1 MRKRRKEE
9 RVSEESRG
17 QDKNEGAMEKIKDK
31 VKEALDP
38 YADDRTDEPLK
49 PGDKAPPSEAWSGGS
64 TVGGTGDDEVVGPER
79 PGVVGEGGE
88 EQGREERSGRGER

>member
-1 MRKRRKEE
+1 MRQRRKEE

-31 VKEALDP
+31 VKKGLDP
-38 YADDRTDEPLK
+38 YADETDEPLK

-88 EQGREERSGRGER
+88 EQGREERSGRGGR